1 MHPYSKATKTAVM
14 RILILAVAVLVNTG
28 SIAQNNTTT
37 NIIEGG
43 KTLVELVRIFK
54 IPKYLLA
61 PQPVSF
67 IEKKDSCAVKNISD
81 ISIKNSTAK
90 PLLVSIY
97 RRNGNLY
104 DPGVLSLKI
113 LPKNQE
119 TIYELK
125 AGIYKIKYE
134 AEEDDD
140 TRTINE
146 GEIKLMACN
155 NIFKEIKN

>member
-1 MHPYSKATKTAVM
+1 MRTIFLAAAALINISTA
-14 RILILAVAVLVNTG
+14 
-28 SIAQNNTTT
+28 AQNNTTA

-43 KTLVELVRIFK
+43 KTLVELVRVFK
-54 IPKYLLA
+54 TPKYTFAQL
-61 PQPVSF
+61 PVTV

-81 ISIKNSTAK
+81 ISIKNSTTK

-104 DPGVLSLKI
+104 ETGVLSMKI

-119 TIYELK
+119 TLYELK

-134 AEEDDD
+134 TEEDDEKQVI
-140 TRTINE
+140 RE
-146 GEIKLMACN
+146 GEIRLIACA
-155 NIFKEIKN
+155 NIFKEIKD